1 VFCYGKEISP
11 PAQGRD
17 FLFDRSRHEAPDVVP
32 RSTAPPFFTMYRL
45 RLSRMFATL
54 STMSALYRQHKTSE
68 PFMPV
73 LIVPFL
79 IGVPVVLGGGYLIYH
94 LVH

>member
-1 VFCYGKEISP
+1 
-11 PAQGRD
+11 
-17 FLFDRSRHEAPDVVP
+17 
-32 RSTAPPFFTMYRL
+32 MYRL

>member
-1 VFCYGKEISP
+1 
-11 PAQGRD
+11 
-17 FLFDRSRHEAPDVVP
+17 
-32 RSTAPPFFTMYRL
+32 
-45 RLSRMFATL
+45 MFATL
-54 STMSALYRQHKTSE
+54 STMSALYRQHETSE